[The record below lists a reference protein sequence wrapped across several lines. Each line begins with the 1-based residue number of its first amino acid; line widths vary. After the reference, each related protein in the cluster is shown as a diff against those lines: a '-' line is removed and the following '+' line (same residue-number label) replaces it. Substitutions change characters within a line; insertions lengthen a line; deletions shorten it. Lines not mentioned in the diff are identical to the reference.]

1 MSDKD
6 IAGDMGG
13 TGDISGTGGM
23 GGAGEMGGATESEG
37 AAGPV
42 LPGSTIGILGSGQL
56 GRMIA
61 IAARRMGYRV
71 HTLSPETDS
80 PTGHVADREIVAAYD
95 DVEAVKRFAADVDV
109 ITLEFENISAACVD
123 AASPI
128 APVRPK
134 GSVLHTTQNR
144 LREKTF
150 LADHG
155 FPVAPFRHVKARDEL
170 AAAVEEIGTP
180 AVLKTAGFG
189 YDGKGQ
195 VRIASVDDVADAWT
209 SMAGQEAVLEA
220 FIDFDLE
227 LSVVAAR
234 GLTGDFAH
242 YGAVEN
248 KHSNHILDITT
259 APADVPGAV
268 NVTAVNLTRKV
279 FEALDVVGVACVEY
293 FLDRGKNLIINEIAP
308 RVHNSGHFTFDACV
322 TSQFEQQVRA
332 VCGLPL
338 GSTDQP
344 RPAAMANLLGDLW
357 ENGEPDWAAALAIPE
372 VKLHLYGKQEARPGR
387 KMGHLT
393 AMADT
398 REQAVE
404 RVVEGRRGLGRL

>member
-1 MSDKD
+1 M
-6 IAGDMGG
+6 
-13 TGDISGTGGM
+13 
-23 GGAGEMGGATESEG
+23 EMRSMND
-37 AAGPV
+37 PV

-61 IAARRMGYRV
+61 IAARRMSYRV
-71 HTLSPETDS
+71 HTLSPESDS
-80 PTGHVADREIVAAYD
+80 PTGHVADREVVAAYD
-95 DVEAVKRFAADVDV
+95 DVEAVKRFAVDVDV

-144 LREKTF
+144 LREKNF
-150 LADHG
+150 LAENG
-155 FPVAPFRHVKARDEL
+155 FPVAPFRHVNSSREL
-170 AAAVEEIGTP
+170 AAAVEELGTP

-195 VRIASVDDVADAWT
+195 VKIESADGVDHAWE
-209 SMAGQEAVLEA
+209 SLEGQDAVLEA
-220 FIDFDLE
+220 YIDFEIE

-234 GLTGDFAH
+234 GLTGEFAH
-242 YGAVEN
+242 FGAVEN
-248 KHSNHILDITT
+248 KHSNHILDVTT
-259 APADVPGAV
+259 APADVSGAV
-268 NVTAVNLTRKV
+268 NLTAVNLTRRV

-293 FLDRGKNLIINEIAP
+293 FLDRNENLIINEIAP

-322 TSQFEQQVRA
+322 TSQFEQHVRA

-338 GSTDQP
+338 GSTAQP
-344 RPAAMANLLGDLW
+344 RPAAMANLLGDVW
-357 ENGEPDWAAALAIPE
+357 ENGEPNWAAALGIPE

-398 REQAVE
+398 RDQAVE
-404 RVVEGRRGLGRL
+404 RVEEARGRLEP

>member
-1 MSDKD
+1 MTS
-6 IAGDMGG
+6 
-13 TGDISGTGGM
+13 
-23 GGAGEMGGATESEG
+23 
-37 AAGPV
+37 PV
-42 LPGSTIGILGSGQL
+42 LPGATIGILGSGQL

-71 HTLSPETDS
+71 HTLSPESDS
-80 PTGHVADREIVAAYD
+80 PTGHVADREVVAAYD

-109 ITLEFENISAACVD
+109 ITLEFENISAVCVD
-123 AASPI
+123 AAWPI

-150 LADHG
+150 LAEHG
-155 FPVAPFRHVKARDEL
+155 FPVAPFRHVKSREEL
-170 AAAVEEIGTP
+170 AAAVAEIGTP

-195 VRIASVDDVADAWT
+195 VRIDSADDVDRAWT

-220 FIDFDLE
+220 FIDFDRE

-248 KHSNHILDITT
+248 KHSRHILDLTT
-259 APADVPGAV
+259 APADVTGAV
-268 NVTAVNLTRKV
+268 NITAVNLTRKV

-293 FLDRGKNLIINEIAP
+293 FLDRGENLIINEIAP

-338 GSTDQP
+338 GSTEQP
-344 RPAAMANLLGDLW
+344 HPAAMANLLGDLW
-357 ENGEPDWAAALAIPE
+357 ENSEPDWAAALAIPE

-404 RVVEGRRGLGRL
+404 RVVEARRVLVHKTS

>member
-1 MSDKD
+1 MTDVND
-6 IAGDMGG
+6 AIDM
-13 TGDISGTGGM
+13 IGM
-23 GGAGEMGGATESEG
+23 ND
-37 AAGPV
+37 PV
-42 LPGSTIGILGSGQL
+42 LPGSTLGILGSGQL

-71 HTLSPETDS
+71 HTLSPESDS
-80 PTGHVADREIVAAYD
+80 PTGHVADREVVAAYD
-95 DVEAVKRFAADVDV
+95 DVEAVKRFAEDVDV

-150 LADHG
+150 LAENG
-155 FPVAPFRHVKARDEL
+155 FPVAPFRHVKSREEL

-195 VRIASVDDVADAWT
+195 VRINSADEVIVAWS
-209 SMAGQEAVLEA
+209 SMQGQEAVLEA

-227 LSVVAAR
+227 PSVVGAR
-234 GLTGDFAH
+234 GLNGEFAH

-248 KHSNHILDITT
+248 KHSNHILDVTT
-259 APADVPGAV
+259 APADVSGAV

-279 FEALDVVGVACVEY
+279 FETLDVVGVACVEY
-293 FLDRGKNLIINEIAP
+293 FLDRDKNLIINEIAP

-338 GSTDQP
+338 GSTAQP

-357 ENGEPDWAAALAIPE
+357 ENGEPNWAVALAIPE
-372 VKLHLYGKQEARPGR
+372 VKLHLYGKQEPRPGR

-404 RVVEGRRGLGRL
+404 RVVEARRGLGVGG

>member
-1 MSDKD
+1 MSG
-6 IAGDMGG
+6 IGDP
-13 TGDISGTGGM
+13 I
-23 GGAGEMGGATESEG
+23 
-37 AAGPV
+37 

-71 HTLSPETDS
+71 HTLSPESDS
-80 PTGHVADREIVAAYD
+80 PTGQVADLEIVAGYD
-95 DVEAVKRFAADVDV
+95 DVEAVKRFAGDVDV
-109 ITLEFENISAACVD
+109 ITLEFENISAACVE

-128 APVRPK
+128 APVRPI

-150 LADHG
+150 LDDHG
-155 FPVAPFRHVKARDEL
+155 FPVAPFRHIKSRDEL
-170 AAAVEEIGTP
+170 ARAVEELGTP

-195 VRIASVDDVADAWT
+195 VKIESADDVDSAWT

-227 LSVVAAR
+227 MSVVAAR
-234 GLTGDFAH
+234 GLNGDFAH
-242 YGAVEN
+242 YGTVEN
-248 KHSNHILDITT
+248 KHTHHILDVTT
-259 APADVPGAV
+259 APADVSGAV
-268 NVTAVNLTRKV
+268 SLTAVNLTRKV
-279 FEALDVVGVACVEY
+279 FEALDIVGVACVEY
-293 FLDRGKNLIINEIAP
+293 FLDRDENLIINEIAP

-338 GSTDQP
+338 GSTEQP

-357 ENGEPDWAAALAIPE
+357 EHGEPDWSAALAIPE
-372 VKLHLYGKQEARPGR
+372 IKLHLYGKQEARPGR
-387 KMGHLT
+387 KLGHLT

-404 RVVEGRRGLGRL
+404 RVVEARGSLAD

>member
-1 MSDKD
+1 MSGANDTSSVNYTT
-6 IAGDMGG
+6 DM
-13 TGDISGTGGM
+13 TI
-23 GGAGEMGGATESEG
+23 
-37 AAGPV
+37 PV

-61 IAARRMGYRV
+61 LAARRMGYRV
-71 HTLSPETDS
+71 HTLSPESDS
-80 PTGHVADREIVAAYD
+80 PTGQVADREIVAAYD
-95 DVEAVKRFAADVDV
+95 DVEAVKRFAGDVDV

-150 LADHG
+150 LDDHG
-155 FPVAPFRHVKARDEL
+155 FPVAPFRHIKSRIEL
-170 AAAVEEIGTP
+170 ARAVEEIGTP

-195 VRIASVDDVADAWT
+195 VKIESADAVDSAWT

-227 LSVVAAR
+227 MSVVAAR
-234 GLTGDFAH
+234 GLNGDFAH
-242 YGAVEN
+242 YVAVEN
-248 KHSNHILDITT
+248 KHTNHILDVTT
-259 APADVPGAV
+259 APADVSGAV
-268 NVTAVNLTRKV
+268 NLTAVNLTKRV

-293 FLDRGKNLIINEIAP
+293 FIDRDENLIINEIAP

-338 GSTDQP
+338 GSTEQP

-357 ENGEPDWAAALAIPE
+357 ENGEPDWSAALAIPE

-398 REQAVE
+398 RDQAVE
-404 RVVEGRRGLGRL
+404 RVVEARGRLAD

>member
-1 MSDKD
+1 MTDVND
-6 IAGDMGG
+6 AIDM
-13 TGDISGTGGM
+13 IGM
-23 GGAGEMGGATESEG
+23 NE
-37 AAGPV
+37 PV
-42 LPGSTIGILGSGQL
+42 LPGSTLGILGSGQL

-71 HTLSPETDS
+71 HTLSPESDS
-80 PTGHVADREIVAAYD
+80 PTGQVADREVVAAYD
-95 DVEAVKRFAADVDV
+95 DVEAVKRFAEDVDV

-144 LREKTF
+144 LREKNF
-150 LADHG
+150 LAENG
-155 FPVAPFRHVKARDEL
+155 FPVAPFRHVRSSDEL
-170 AAAVEEIGTP
+170 TAAVEELGTP

-195 VRIASVDDVADAWT
+195 VRINSADEVIVAWS
-209 SMAGQEAVLEA
+209 SMQGQEAVLEA

-234 GLTGDFAH
+234 GMKGEFAH

-248 KHSNHILDITT
+248 KHSNHILDVTT
-259 APADVPGAV
+259 APADVSGAV

-279 FEALDVVGVACVEY
+279 FETLDVVGVACVEY
-293 FLDRGKNLIINEIAP
+293 FLDRDENLIINEIAP

-338 GSTDQP
+338 GSTAQP

-357 ENGEPDWAAALAIPE
+357 EHGEPDWAAVLGIPE

-398 REQAVE
+398 RDQAVE
-404 RVVEGRRGLGRL
+404 RVEEARGRLVP

>member
-1 MSDKD
+1 M
-6 IAGDMGG
+6 
-13 TGDISGTGGM
+13 SGTKDLTGTR
-23 GGAGEMGGATESEG
+23 A
-37 AAGPV
+37 PV

-61 IAARRMGYRV
+61 IAARRMGYRI
-71 HTLSPETDS
+71 HTLSPESDS
-80 PTGHVADREIVAAYD
+80 PTGHVADREVVAAYD

-109 ITLEFENISAACVD
+109 ITLEFENISADCVD

-128 APVRPK
+128 APIRPK

-150 LADHG
+150 LAKHG
-155 FPVAPFRHVKARDEL
+155 FPVAPFRHVKSREEL

-195 VRIASVDDVADAWT
+195 VKIESADDADGAWT

-220 FIDFDLE
+220 FIDFELE

-234 GLTGDFAH
+234 GLEGDFAH

-248 KHSNHILDITT
+248 KHSHHILDVTT
-259 APADVPGAV
+259 APADVSGAV
-268 NVTAVNLTRKV
+268 NVTAVNLTRQV
-279 FEALDVVGVACVEY
+279 FEALDIIGVACVEY
-293 FLDRGKNLIINEIAP
+293 FLDRDGNLIIINEIAP

-357 ENGEPDWAAALAIPE
+357 ANGEPDWAAALAIPE

-404 RVVEGRRGLGRL
+404 RVEEARKCLTPFSVEQRNESQ

>member
-1 MSDKD
+1 MTDP
-6 IAGDMGG
+6 I
-13 TGDISGTGGM
+13 
-23 GGAGEMGGATESEG
+23 
-37 AAGPV
+37 

-71 HTLSPETDS
+71 HTLSPESDS

-95 DVEAVKRFAADVDV
+95 DEEAVKRFAADVDV
-109 ITLEFENISAACVD
+109 ITLEFENISAACVA

-150 LADHG
+150 LAEHG
-155 FPVAPFRHVKARDEL
+155 FPVAPFRHVKSREEL
-170 AAAVEEIGTP
+170 AEAAEEIGTP

-195 VRIASVDDVADAWT
+195 VRISSPDEVDRAWA
-209 SMAGQEAVLEA
+209 SMAGQEAVLET
-220 FIDFDLE
+220 FIDFELE

-248 KHSNHILDITT
+248 KHSRHILDVTT
-259 APADVPGAV
+259 APADVSGAV

-279 FEALDVVGVACVEY
+279 FEALDVVGAACVEY
-293 FLDRGKNLIINEIAP
+293 FLDRDENLIINEIAP

-338 GSTDQP
+338 GSIEQP
-344 RPAAMANLLGDLW
+344 RSAAMANLLGDLW
-357 ENGEPDWAAALAIPE
+357 ANGEPDWAAALAVPE

-398 REQAVE
+398 REQAAE
-404 RVVEGRRGLGRL
+404 RVVEARRGLES

>member
-1 MSDKD
+1 MSNTSDTNEHSD
-6 IAGDMGG
+6 VLDMSSM
-13 TGDISGTGGM
+13 T
-23 GGAGEMGGATESEG
+23 
-37 AAGPV
+37 GPV

-71 HTLSPETDS
+71 HTLSPEVDS
-80 PTGHVADREIVAAYD
+80 PTGQISDREVVAAYD
-95 DVEAVKRFAADVDV
+95 DVEAVKRFAEDVDV

-128 APVRPK
+128 VPVRPK

-150 LADHG
+150 LAEKG
-155 FPVAPFRHVKARDEL
+155 FPVAPFRHVKSREEL

-189 YDGKGQ
+189 YDGQGQ
-195 VRIASVDDVADAWT
+195 VRIDEKEEVDRAWT
-209 SMAGQEAVLEA
+209 SLAGQEAVLEA
-220 FIDFDLE
+220 FIDFQFE

-234 GLTGDFAH
+234 GSTGEFAH
-242 YGAVEN
+242 YRTVEN

-259 APADVPGAV
+259 APADVSGAV
-268 NVTAVNLTRKV
+268 NVTAVNLTRRI
-279 FEALDVVGVACVEY
+279 FEALELVGVACVEY
-293 FLDRGKNLIINEIAP
+293 FLDRDGNLIINEIAP

-322 TSQFEQQVRA
+322 TSQFEQHVRA

-338 GSTDQP
+338 GSTGQL

-357 ENGEPDWAAALAIPE
+357 ETGEPNWAAALSIPE
-372 VKLHLYGKQEARPGR
+372 VMLHLYGKQEPRSGR

-404 RVVEGRRGLGRL
+404 RVVEARRGLGG

>member
-1 MSDKD
+1 MTS
-6 IAGDMGG
+6 
-13 TGDISGTGGM
+13 
-23 GGAGEMGGATESEG
+23 
-37 AAGPV
+37 PV

-61 IAARRMGYRV
+61 IAARRMGYRI
-71 HTLSPETDS
+71 HTLSPESDS
-80 PTGHVADREIVAAYD
+80 PTGHVADREVVAAYD
-95 DVEAVKRFAADVDV
+95 DVEAVKRFAEDVDI
-109 ITLEFENISAACVD
+109 ITLEFENISADCVD
-123 AASPI
+123 AASLI

-150 LADHG
+150 LAEHG
-155 FPVAPFRHVKARDEL
+155 FPVAPFRHVKSSEEL
-170 AAAVEEIGTP
+170 AAAVEEISTP

-195 VRIASVDDVADAWT
+195 VKIETADDVADAWA

-220 FIDFDLE
+220 FIDFELE

-234 GLTGDFAH
+234 GLDGDFVH
-242 YGAVEN
+242 YGTVEN
-248 KHSNHILDITT
+248 QHSRHILDITT
-259 APADVPGAV
+259 APADVSGAV

-293 FLDRGKNLIINEIAP
+293 FLDREENLILNEIAP

-357 ENGEPDWAAALAIPE
+357 ENGEPDWATALAIPE

-404 RVVEGRRGLGRL
+404 RVVEARRGLGSTL

>member
-1 MSDKD
+1 MTD
-6 IAGDMGG
+6 
-13 TGDISGTGGM
+13 
-23 GGAGEMGGATESEG
+23 
-37 AAGPV
+37 PV

-71 HTLSPETDS
+71 HTLSPEADS
-80 PTGHVADREIVAAYD
+80 PTGHVADHEVVAAYD

-109 ITLEFENISAACVD
+109 ITLEFENISATCVD

-150 LADHG
+150 LAENG
-155 FPVAPFRHVKARDEL
+155 FPVAPFHHVKSGEEL
-170 AAAVEEIGTP
+170 SDAVKKLGTP

-195 VRIASVDDVADAWT
+195 VKIESADGVDHAWE
-209 SMAGQEAVLEA
+209 SLAGQDAVLEA
-220 FIDFDLE
+220 YIDFEIE

-248 KHSNHILDITT
+248 KHSNHILDITI
-259 APADVPGAV
+259 APTDVSGAV

-293 FLDRGKNLIINEIAP
+293 FLDRDENLIINEIAP

-338 GSTDQP
+338 GSTSQP

-357 ENGEPDWAAALAIPE
+357 ENGEPNWAAALSNQD
-372 VKLHLYGKQEARPGR
+372 VKLHLYGKQEPRHGR

-404 RVVEGRRGLGRL
+404 RVVEARLGLGG

>member
-1 MSDKD
+1 M
-6 IAGDMGG
+6 
-13 TGDISGTGGM
+13 SGTTD
-23 GGAGEMGGATESEG
+23 A
-37 AAGPV
+37 V

-71 HTLSPETDS
+71 HTLSPEADS
-80 PTGHVADREIVAAYD
+80 PTGHVSDREVVAAYD
-95 DVEAVKRFAADVDV
+95 DVEAVKRFAEEVDV
-109 ITLEFENISAACVD
+109 ITLEFENISADCVD
-123 AASPI
+123 AASSI
-128 APVRPK
+128 VPVRPK

-150 LADHG
+150 LADND
-155 FPVAPFRHVKARDEL
+155 FPVAPFRHVRSSREL

-195 VRIASVDDVADAWT
+195 LKIESADDVNPAWA
-209 SMAGQEAVLEA
+209 SLAGQDAVLEA

-234 GLTGDFAH
+234 GLNCEFAH

-248 KHSNHILDITT
+248 KHTNHILDITT
-259 APADVPGAV
+259 APADVSGAV

-293 FLDRGKNLIINEIAP
+293 FLDRDENIIINEIAP
-308 RVHNSGHFTFDACV
+308 RVHNSGHFTFDSCV

-338 GSTDQP
+338 GSTEQP

-357 ENGEPDWAAALAIPE
+357 EHGEPNWATALSDPDI
-372 VKLHLYGKQEARPGR
+372 KLHLYGKQEARPGR

-404 RVVEGRRGLGRL
+404 RVVGARENT

>member
-1 MSDKD
+1 MSNTSDTNEHSD
-6 IAGDMGG
+6 VLDMSSM
-13 TGDISGTGGM
+13 T
-23 GGAGEMGGATESEG
+23 
-37 AAGPV
+37 GPV

-56 GRMIA
+56 GRMIG

-71 HTLSPETDS
+71 HTLSPEVDS
-80 PTGHVADREIVAAYD
+80 PTGQISDREVVAAYD
-95 DVEAVKRFAADVDV
+95 DVEAVKRFAEDVDV

-128 APVRPK
+128 VPVRPK

-150 LADHG
+150 LAEKG
-155 FPVAPFRHVKARDEL
+155 FPVAPFRHVKSREEL

-189 YDGKGQ
+189 YDGQGQ
-195 VRIASVDDVADAWT
+195 VRIDEKEEVDRAWT
-209 SMAGQEAVLEA
+209 SLAGQEAVLEA
-220 FIDFDLE
+220 FIDFQFE

-234 GLTGDFAH
+234 GSTGEFAH
-242 YGAVEN
+242 YRTVEN

-259 APADVPGAV
+259 APADVSGAV
-268 NVTAVNLTRKV
+268 NVTAVNLTRRI
-279 FEALDVVGVACVEY
+279 FEALELVGVACVEY
-293 FLDRGKNLIINEIAP
+293 FLDRDGNLIINEIAP

-322 TSQFEQQVRA
+322 TSQFEQHVRA

-338 GSTDQP
+338 GSTGQL

-357 ENGEPDWAAALAIPE
+357 ETGEPNWAAALSIPE
-372 VKLHLYGKQEARPGR
+372 VMLHLYGKQEPRSGR

-404 RVVEGRRGLGRL
+404 RVVEARRGLGG

>member
-1 MSDKD
+1 MSDMT
-6 IAGDMGG
+6 DM
-13 TGDISGTGGM
+13 TD
-23 GGAGEMGGATESEG
+23 
-37 AAGPV
+37 PV

-71 HTLSPETDS
+71 HTLSPEANS
-80 PTGHVADREIVAAYD
+80 PTGQVADREVVAAYD
-95 DVEAVKRFAADVDV
+95 DVEAVKRFAEDVDV
-109 ITLEFENISAACVD
+109 ITLEFENIAAACVD

-128 APVRPK
+128 VPVHPK

-144 LREKTF
+144 LREKNF
-150 LADHG
+150 LAENG
-155 FPVAPFRHVKARDEL
+155 FPVAPFRHVKSREEL
-170 AAAVEEIGTP
+170 AAAVEELGSP

-195 VRIASVDDVADAWT
+195 IRINEKEEVDRAWASL
-209 SMAGQEAVLEA
+209 AGQEAVLEV
-220 FIDFDLE
+220 FIDFQFE

-234 GLTGDFAH
+234 VSTGEFTH
-242 YGAVEN
+242 YGTVEN
-248 KHSNHILDITT
+248 KHSNNILDVTT
-259 APADVPGAV
+259 APADVSGAV
-268 NVTAVNLTRKV
+268 NLTAVNLTRRV

-293 FLDRGKNLIINEIAP
+293 FLDRNENLIINEIAP

-322 TSQFEQQVRA
+322 TSQFEQHVRA

-338 GSTDQP
+338 GSTAQP
-344 RPAAMANLLGDLW
+344 RPAAMANLLGDIW
-357 ENGEPDWAAALAIPE
+357 KNGEPNWSAALAIPE
-372 VKLHLYGKQEARPGR
+372 VKLHLYGKQDSRPGR

-404 RVVEGRRGLGRL
+404 RVVEARRGLGI

>member
-1 MSDKD
+1 MSDAND
-6 IAGDMGG
+6 TSSVNETADV
-13 TGDISGTGGM
+13 TN
-23 GGAGEMGGATESEG
+23 
-37 AAGPV
+37 PV

-71 HTLSPETDS
+71 HTLSPESDS

-95 DVEAVKRFAADVDV
+95 DVDAVKRFAADVDV

-123 AASPI
+123 AASSI
-128 APVRPK
+128 VPVRPK

-155 FPVAPFRHVKARDEL
+155 FPIAPFRHVKSKEEL
-170 AAAVEEIGTP
+170 ARAVEEIGTP

-195 VRIASVDDVADAWT
+195 VRIGSEDDVGRAWT

-220 FIDFDLE
+220 FIDFDME

-248 KHSNHILDITT
+248 KHSHHILDITT
-259 APADVPGAV
+259 APADVSGAV

-279 FEALDVVGVACVEY
+279 FEALGVVGVACVEY
-293 FLDRGKNLIINEIAP
+293 FLDRDENLIINEIAP
-308 RVHNSGHFTFDACV
+308 RVHNSGHFTGDACV

-338 GSTDQP
+338 GSTEQP

-357 ENGEPDWAAALAIPE
+357 GHGEPDWAAALSDPD
-372 VKLHLYGKQEARPGR
+372 VKLHLYGKQEDRPGR
-387 KMGHLT
+387 KMGHMT

-398 REQAVE
+398 REQAAE
-404 RVVEGRRGLGRL
+404 RVVEARGRLGH

>member
-1 MSDKD
+1 M
-6 IAGDMGG
+6 
-13 TGDISGTGGM
+13 
-23 GGAGEMGGATESEG
+23 
-37 AAGPV
+37 
-42 LPGSTIGILGSGQL
+42 LPGSTLGILGSGQL

-71 HTLSPETDS
+71 HTLSPESDS
-80 PTGHVADREIVAAYD
+80 PTGHVADREVVAAYD
-95 DVEAVKRFAADVDV
+95 DVEAVKRFAGGVDV

-128 APVRPK
+128 VPVRPK

-150 LADHG
+150 LAENG
-155 FPVAPFRHVKARDEL
+155 FPVAPFRHVKSREEL

-195 VRIASVDDVADAWT
+195 VRINSADEVIVAWS
-209 SMAGQEAVLEA
+209 SMQGQEAVLEA

-227 LSVVAAR
+227 LSVVGAR
-234 GLTGDFAH
+234 GLNGEFAH

-248 KHSNHILDITT
+248 KHSNHILDVTT
-259 APADVPGAV
+259 APADVSGAV

-279 FEALDVVGVACVEY
+279 FETLDVVGVACVEY
-293 FLDRGKNLIINEIAP
+293 FLDRDKNLIINEIAP

-338 GSTDQP
+338 GSTAQP

-357 ENGEPDWAAALAIPE
+357 ENGEPNWAVALAIPE
-372 VKLHLYGKQEARPGR
+372 VKLHLYGKQEPRPGR

-404 RVVEGRRGLGRL
+404 RVVEARRGLGVGGLRA

>member
-1 MSDKD
+1 MSDRD
-6 IAGDMGG
+6 NAGG
-13 TGDISGTGGM
+13 TGDLSD
-23 GGAGEMGGATESEG
+23 ARDLGGATKTAG

-61 IAARRMGYRV
+61 IAARRMGYRI
-71 HTLSPETDS
+71 HTLSPESDS
-80 PTGHVADREIVAAYD
+80 PTGHVADREVVAAYD
-95 DVEAVKRFAADVDV
+95 DIEAVKRFAEDVDI
-109 ITLEFENISAACVD
+109 ITLEFENISADCVD
-123 AASPI
+123 AASLI

-150 LADHG
+150 LAEHG
-155 FPVAPFRHVKARDEL
+155 FPVAPFRHVKSSAEL
-170 AAAVEEIGTP
+170 AAAVEEISTP

-195 VRIASVDDVADAWT
+195 VKIETADDVADAWA

-220 FIDFDLE
+220 FIDFELE

-234 GLTGDFAH
+234 GLDGDFVH
-242 YGAVEN
+242 YGTVEN
-248 KHSNHILDITT
+248 QHSRHILDITT
-259 APADVPGAV
+259 APADVSGAV

-293 FLDRGKNLIINEIAP
+293 FLDREENLIINEIAP

-322 TSQFEQQVRA
+322 ASQFEQQVRA

-338 GSTDQP
+338 GSTEQP

-357 ENGEPDWAAALAIPE
+357 ENGEPDWATALAIPE

-404 RVVEGRRGLGRL
+404 RVVEARRGLESTL

>member
-1 MSDKD
+1 M
-6 IAGDMGG
+6 
-13 TGDISGTGGM
+13 SGTNDL
-23 GGAGEMGGATESEG
+23 AGTRA
-37 AAGPV
+37 PV

-71 HTLSPETDS
+71 HTLSPESDS
-80 PTGHVADREIVAAYD
+80 PTGQVADREVVAAYD
-95 DVEAVKRFAADVDV
+95 DVEAVKRFAEDVDV
-109 ITLEFENISAACVD
+109 ITLEFENISADCVD

-150 LADHG
+150 LAEHG
-155 FPVAPFRHVKARDEL
+155 FPVAPFRHVKSREEL
-170 AAAVEEIGTP
+170 ATAVEEIGTP

-195 VRIASVDDVADAWT
+195 VKIDSADDVGGAWT
-209 SMAGQEAVLEA
+209 SMVGQEAVLEA
-220 FIDFDLE
+220 FIDFELE

-234 GLTGDFAH
+234 GFTGDFAH

-248 KHSNHILDITT
+248 KHSHHILDVTT
-259 APADVPGAV
+259 APADVTGAV

-279 FEALDVVGVACVEY
+279 FEVLDIVGVACVEY
-293 FLDRGKNLIINEIAP
+293 FLDHDENLIINEIAP
-308 RVHNSGHFTFDACV
+308 RVHNSVHFTFDACD

-338 GSTDQP
+338 GSTEQP

-357 ENGEPDWAAALAIPE
+357 ANGEPDWVTALSIPE

-398 REQAVE
+398 REQSVE
-404 RVVEGRRGLGRL
+404 RVVEARKSLDSTL

>member
-1 MSDKD
+1 MTDVND
-6 IAGDMGG
+6 PIDM
-13 TGDISGTGGM
+13 SGTND
-23 GGAGEMGGATESEG
+23 
-37 AAGPV
+37 PV

-56 GRMIA
+56 GRMIT

-71 HTLSPETDS
+71 HTLSPEVDS
-80 PTGHVADREIVAAYD
+80 PTGHVADREVVAAYD

-144 LREKTF
+144 LREKNF
-150 LADHG
+150 LAENG
-155 FPVAPFRHVKARDEL
+155 FPVAPFRHVRSSGEL
-170 AAAVEEIGTP
+170 AAAVEELGTP

-195 VRIASVDDVADAWT
+195 VRINSAEEVVDACS
-209 SMAGQEAVLEA
+209 SMQGKESVLEA
-220 FIDFDLE
+220 YIDFDLE

-234 GLTGDFAH
+234 GMKGEFAH

-248 KHSNHILDITT
+248 KHSNHILDVTT
-259 APADVPGAV
+259 APADVSGAV

-279 FEALDVVGVACVEY
+279 FETLDVVGVACVEY
-293 FLDRGKNLIINEIAP
+293 FLDRDENLIINEIAP

-338 GSTDQP
+338 GSTAQP

-357 ENGEPDWAAALAIPE
+357 EHGEPNWAVALSDPN

-404 RVVEGRRGLGRL
+404 RVVEARRGMGS

>member
-1 MSDKD
+1 MTD
-6 IAGDMGG
+6 
-13 TGDISGTGGM
+13 
-23 GGAGEMGGATESEG
+23 
-37 AAGPV
+37 PV

-71 HTLSPETDS
+71 HTLSPEADS
-80 PTGHVADREIVAAYD
+80 PTGHVADREVVAAYD

-109 ITLEFENISAACVD
+109 ITLEFENISATCVD

-150 LADHG
+150 LAENG
-155 FPVAPFRHVKARDEL
+155 FPVAPFHHVKSGEEL
-170 AAAVEEIGTP
+170 SDAVKKLGTP

-195 VRIASVDDVADAWT
+195 VKIESADGVDHAWE
-209 SMAGQEAVLEA
+209 SLAGQDAVLEA
-220 FIDFDLE
+220 YIDFEIE

-259 APADVPGAV
+259 APADVSGAV

-293 FLDRGKNLIINEIAP
+293 FLDRDENLIINEIAP

-338 GSTDQP
+338 GSTSQP

-357 ENGEPDWAAALAIPE
+357 ENGEPNWAAALSNQD
-372 VKLHLYGKQEARPGR
+372 VKLHLYGKQEPRHGR

-404 RVVEGRRGLGRL
+404 RVVEARLGLGG

>member
-1 MSDKD
+1 MTDVNNAIEMSSP
-6 IAGDMGG
+6 
-13 TGDISGTGGM
+13 TN
-23 GGAGEMGGATESEG
+23 
-37 AAGPV
+37 PV

-80 PTGHVADREIVAAYD
+80 PTGHVADREVVAAYD
-95 DVEAVKRFAADVDV
+95 DLEAVKRFAGGVDV

-128 APVRPK
+128 VPVRPK

-150 LADHG
+150 LAENG
-155 FPVAPFRHVKARDEL
+155 FPVAPFRHVKSREEL

-195 VRIASVDDVADAWT
+195 VRINSADEVIVAWS
-209 SMAGQEAVLEA
+209 SMQGQEAVLEA

-227 LSVVAAR
+227 PSVVGAR
-234 GLTGDFAH
+234 GLNGEFAH

-248 KHSNHILDITT
+248 KHSNHILDVTT
-259 APADVPGAV
+259 APADVSGAV

-279 FEALDVVGVACVEY
+279 FETLDVVGVACVEY
-293 FLDRGKNLIINEIAP
+293 FLDRDKNLIINEIAP

-338 GSTDQP
+338 GSTAQP

-357 ENGEPDWAAALAIPE
+357 ENGEPNWAVALAIPE
-372 VKLHLYGKQEARPGR
+372 VKLHLYGKQEPRPGR

-404 RVVEGRRGLGRL
+404 RVVEARRGLGVGG

>member
-1 MSDKD
+1 M
-6 IAGDMGG
+6 
-13 TGDISGTGGM
+13 SGT
-23 GGAGEMGGATESEG
+23 TD
-37 AAGPV
+37 PV

-71 HTLSPETDS
+71 HTLSPEIDS
-80 PTGHVADREIVAAYD
+80 PTGQVADREVVAAYD
-95 DVEAVKRFAADVDV
+95 DVEAVKRFASDVDV
-109 ITLEFENISAACVD
+109 ITLEFENISATCVD

-134 GSVLHTTQNR
+134 GSLLHSTQNR

-155 FPVAPFRHVKARDEL
+155 FPVAPFRHVRYRGEL

-195 VRIASVDDVADAWT
+195 VRIASADDVDSAWT
-209 SMAGQEAVLEA
+209 SMVGQEAVLEA

-227 LSVVAAR
+227 MSVVAAR

-242 YGAVEN
+242 YGTVEN
-248 KHSNHILDITT
+248 KHTNHILDVTT
-259 APADVPGAV
+259 APADVSGAV
-268 NVTAVNLTRKV
+268 NVTAINLTRKV
-279 FEALDVVGVACVEY
+279 FKALDVVGVACVEY
-293 FLDRGKNLIINEIAP
+293 FLDRDENLIINEIAP

-338 GSTDQP
+338 GSTEQP
-344 RPAAMANLLGDLW
+344 RPAAMTNLLGDLW
-357 ENGEPDWAAALAIPE
+357 ENGEPDWSAALAIPE
-372 VKLHLYGKQEARPGR
+372 VKLHLYGKQKARPGR

-393 AMADT
+393 AMANT

-404 RVVEGRRGLGRL
+404 RVVEGRGRLGQ

>member
-1 MSDKD
+1 MSGANDTSSVNETS
-6 IAGDMGG
+6 DM
-13 TGDISGTGGM
+13 TN
-23 GGAGEMGGATESEG
+23 
-37 AAGPV
+37 PV

-71 HTLSPETDS
+71 HTLSPESDS
-80 PTGHVADREIVAAYD
+80 PTGQVADREIVAAYD
-95 DVEAVKRFAADVDV
+95 DVEAVKRFAGDVDV

-150 LADHG
+150 LDDHG
-155 FPVAPFRHVKARDEL
+155 FPVAPFRHIKSRDEL
-170 AAAVEEIGTP
+170 ARAVEEIGTP

-195 VRIASVDDVADAWT
+195 VKIESADDVDSAWT

-234 GLTGDFAH
+234 GLNGDFAH
-242 YGAVEN
+242 YGTVKN
-248 KHSNHILDITT
+248 KHTNHILDITT
-259 APADVPGAV
+259 APADVSGAV
-268 NVTAVNLTRKV
+268 NLTAVNLTRKV

-293 FLDRGKNLIINEIAP
+293 FLDRDENLIINEIAP

-332 VCGLPL
+332 VCGLPM
-338 GSTDQP
+338 GSTEQP

-357 ENGEPDWAAALAIPE
+357 EHGEPDWAVALAIPE

-404 RVVEGRRGLGRL
+404 RVVEGRGRVAD

>member
-1 MSDKD
+1 M
-6 IAGDMGG
+6 
-13 TGDISGTGGM
+13 SGTNDLTGTS
-23 GGAGEMGGATESEG
+23 A
-37 AAGPV
+37 PV

-61 IAARRMGYRV
+61 IAARRMGYRI
-71 HTLSPETDS
+71 HTLSPESDS
-80 PTGHVADREIVAAYD
+80 PTGHVADHEVVAAYD
-95 DVEAVKRFAADVDV
+95 DVEAVKRFAEDVDV
-109 ITLEFENISAACVD
+109 ITLEFENISAECVD

-128 APVRPK
+128 APVRPR

-150 LADHG
+150 LAEHG
-155 FPVAPFRHVKARDEL
+155 FPVAPFRHVKSREEL
-170 AAAVEEIGTP
+170 AAAVEGIGTP

-195 VRIASVDDVADAWT
+195 VKIATAEDVGGAWT

-220 FIDFDLE
+220 FIDFKLE

-242 YGAVEN
+242 YGAVQN
-248 KHSNHILDITT
+248 KHSNHILDVTT
-259 APADVPGAV
+259 APADVSGAV

-279 FEALDVVGVACVEY
+279 FEALGVVGVACVEY
-293 FLDRGKNLIINEIAP
+293 FLDRDGNLIINEIAP

-338 GSTDQP
+338 GSTEQP

-357 ENGEPDWAAALAIPE
+357 ANGEPDWAVALAIPE

-404 RVVEGRRGLGRL
+404 KVVEAKTGLGENKPAFG

>member
-1 MSDKD
+1 MTS
-6 IAGDMGG
+6 
-13 TGDISGTGGM
+13 
-23 GGAGEMGGATESEG
+23 
-37 AAGPV
+37 PV

-61 IAARRMGYRV
+61 IAARRMGYRI
-71 HTLSPETDS
+71 HTLSPESDS
-80 PTGHVADREIVAAYD
+80 PTGHVADREVVAAYD
-95 DVEAVKRFAADVDV
+95 DVEAVKRFAEDVDI
-109 ITLEFENISAACVD
+109 ITLEFENISADCVD
-123 AASPI
+123 AASLI

-155 FPVAPFRHVKARDEL
+155 FPVAPFRHVKSREEF

-195 VRIASVDDVADAWT
+195 VKIETADDVADAWA

-220 FIDFDLE
+220 FIDFKSE

-234 GLTGDFAH
+234 GLNGGFAH

-248 KHSNHILDITT
+248 KHSRHILDITT
-259 APADVPGAV
+259 APADVSGAV

-293 FLDRGKNLIINEIAP
+293 FLDRKENLIINEIAP

-344 RPAAMANLLGDLW
+344 RPAAMANLLGDIW
-357 ENGEPDWAAALAIPE
+357 ENGEPNWTAALAIPE

-404 RVVEGRRGLGRL
+404 RVVEARRGL

>member
-1 MSDKD
+1 M
-6 IAGDMGG
+6 AG
-13 TGDISGTGGM
+13 TR
-23 GGAGEMGGATESEG
+23 A
-37 AAGPV
+37 PV

-71 HTLSPETDS
+71 HTLSPESDS
-80 PTGHVADREIVAAYD
+80 PTGQVADREVVAAYD
-95 DVEAVKRFAADVDV
+95 DVEAVKRFAEDVDV
-109 ITLEFENISAACVD
+109 ITLEFENISADCVD

-150 LADHG
+150 LAEHG
-155 FPVAPFRHVKARDEL
+155 FPVAPFRHVKSREEL
-170 AAAVEEIGTP
+170 ATAVEEIGTP

-195 VRIASVDDVADAWT
+195 VKIDSADDVGGAWT
-209 SMAGQEAVLEA
+209 SMVGQEAVLEA
-220 FIDFDLE
+220 FIDFELE

-234 GLTGDFAH
+234 GFTGDFAH

-248 KHSNHILDITT
+248 KHSHHILDVTT
-259 APADVPGAV
+259 APADVTGAV

-279 FEALDVVGVACVEY
+279 FEGLDIVGVACVEY
-293 FLDRGKNLIINEIAP
+293 FLDHDENLIINEIAP
-308 RVHNSGHFTFDACV
+308 RVHNSGHFTFDACD

-338 GSTDQP
+338 GSTEQP

-357 ENGEPDWAAALAIPE
+357 ANGEPDWVTALSIPE

-398 REQAVE
+398 REQSVE
-404 RVVEGRRGLGRL
+404 RVVEARKSLDSTL

>member
-1 MSDKD
+1 M
-6 IAGDMGG
+6 
-13 TGDISGTGGM
+13 SGTNDL
-23 GGAGEMGGATESEG
+23 AGTRA
-37 AAGPV
+37 PI

-71 HTLSPETDS
+71 HTLSPESDS
-80 PTGHVADREIVAAYD
+80 PTGHVADREIVAAYN
-95 DVEAVKRFAADVDV
+95 DVEAVKRFASEVDA

-123 AASPI
+123 AASTI

-150 LADHG
+150 LADNG
-155 FPVAPFRHVKARDEL
+155 FPVASFRHVKSREEL
-170 AAAVEEIGTP
+170 ADAVAEIGTP

-195 VRIASVDDVADAWT
+195 VKIASVDDVERSWT

-220 FIDFDLE
+220 FVDFNLE

-234 GLTGDFAH
+234 GLNGDFAH

-248 KHSNHILDITT
+248 KHSRHILDVTT
-259 APADVPGAV
+259 APADVSGAV
-268 NVTAVNLTRKV
+268 NLTAVNLTRKV
-279 FEALDVVGVACVEY
+279 FEALDVIGVACVEY
-293 FLDRGKNLIINEIAP
+293 FLARDGNIVINEIAP

-338 GSTDQP
+338 GSTEQP

-357 ENGEPDWAAALAIPE
+357 ANGEPDWAAAMAIPE

-398 REQAVE
+398 QEQAVE
-404 RVVEGRRGLGRL
+404 RVVEARRGLKH

>member
-1 MSDKD
+1 M
-6 IAGDMGG
+6 
-13 TGDISGTGGM
+13 SGTNDL
-23 GGAGEMGGATESEG
+23 ASTRA
-37 AAGPV
+37 PV

-71 HTLSPETDS
+71 HTLSPESDS
-80 PTGHVADREIVAAYD
+80 PTGHVADREVVAAYD
-95 DVEAVKRFAADVDV
+95 DVEAVKRFAGDVDV
-109 ITLEFENISAACVD
+109 ITLEFENISAECVD

-150 LADHG
+150 LASHG
-155 FPVAPFRHVKARDEL
+155 FPVAPFRHVKSGEEL
-170 AAAVEEIGTP
+170 ATAVAEIGTP

-195 VRIASVDDVADAWT
+195 VKIETADDVDRAWA

-220 FIDFDLE
+220 FIDFELE
-227 LSVVAAR
+227 ISVVASR
-234 GLTGDFAH
+234 GLTGDYAH

-248 KHSNHILDITT
+248 KHSRHILDVTT
-259 APADVPGAV
+259 APADVSGAV

-293 FLDRGKNLIINEIAP
+293 FLDHEENLIINEIAP

-338 GSTDQP
+338 GSTEQP

-357 ENGEPDWAAALAIPE
+357 SNGEPDWAAVLAIPE
-372 VKLHLYGKQEARPGR
+372 IKLHLYGKAGSPARQKDGTFDGDGRHAGTGGGAGGGSEAR
-387 KMGHLT
+387 
-393 AMADT
+393 
-398 REQAVE
+398 
-404 RVVEGRRGLGRL
+404 VEGILNQLLANKNQHRYRFLKILYKPLM

>member
-1 MSDKD
+1 MTS
-6 IAGDMGG
+6 
-13 TGDISGTGGM
+13 
-23 GGAGEMGGATESEG
+23 
-37 AAGPV
+37 PV
-42 LPGSTIGILGSGQL
+42 LPGSTIGLLGSGQL

-80 PTGHVADREIVAAYD
+80 PTGHVADREFVAAYD

-109 ITLEFENISAACVD
+109 ITLEFENISAESVD
-123 AASPI
+123 AASSI
-128 APVRPK
+128 TPVRPK

-150 LADHG
+150 LAEHG
-155 FPVAPFRHVKARDEL
+155 FPVAPFRHVRSREEL

-195 VRIASVDDVADAWT
+195 VKMEKTGDVGGDVGSDVGGDVGSEVDGDVAGAWA
-209 SMAGQEAVLEA
+209 SMGGQEAVFEA
-220 FIDFDLE
+220 FIDFKLE

-234 GLTGDFAH
+234 GLDGDFAH

-248 KHSNHILDITT
+248 KHSRHILDVTT

-268 NVTAVNLTRKV
+268 NASAVNLTRKV
-279 FEALDVVGVACVEY
+279 FEALDVVGIACVEY
-293 FLDRGKNLIINEIAP
+293 FLDRDENLIINEIAP

-338 GSTDQP
+338 GSTEQP

-357 ENGEPDWAAALAIPE
+357 ANGEPDWTAALAIPE

-404 RVVEGRRGLGRL
+404 RVVEARRGMGGLDDFDQI

>member
-1 MSDKD
+1 MSDRKH
-6 IAGDMGG
+6 
-13 TGDISGTGGM
+13 
-23 GGAGEMGGATESEG
+23 
-37 AAGPV
+37 PV

-71 HTLSPETDS
+71 HTLSPEADS
-80 PTGHVADREIVAAYD
+80 PTGQVADREVVASYD
-95 DVEAVKRFAADVDV
+95 DVEAVKRFAGDVDV
-109 ITLEFENISAACVD
+109 ITLEFENISAVCVD

-150 LADHG
+150 LAENG
-155 FPVAPFRHVKARDEL
+155 FPVAPFRHISTKEEL
-170 AAAVEEIGTP
+170 ANGVDEIGTP

-195 VRIASVDDVADAWT
+195 VRIETENDVEGAWSSLT
-209 SMAGQEAVLEA
+209 GQEAVLEA

-234 GLTGDFAH
+234 GLTGDFSH
-242 YGAVEN
+242 YGTVEN
-248 KHSNHILDITT
+248 KHSRHILDLTT
-259 APADVPGAV
+259 APADVSGAI
-268 NVTAVNLTRKV
+268 NVTAVNLTRRV
-279 FEALDVVGVACVEY
+279 FDALDVVGVACVEY
-293 FLDRGKNLIINEIAP
+293 FLDRDKNLIINEIAP

-338 GSTDQP
+338 GSTEQP

-357 ENGEPDWAAALAIPE
+357 KNGEPNWAAALAIPE
-372 VKLHLYGKQEARPGR
+372 VKLHLYGKQEPRPGR

-404 RVVEGRRGLGRL
+404 KVVGARRGLEMT

>member
-1 MSDKD
+1 M
-6 IAGDMGG
+6 
-13 TGDISGTGGM
+13 SGTSDL
-23 GGAGEMGGATESEG
+23 AGKSA
-37 AAGPV
+37 PV

-71 HTLSPETDS
+71 HTLSPESDS
-80 PTGHVADREIVAAYD
+80 PTGHVADREVVAAYD

-109 ITLEFENISAACVD
+109 ITLEFENISAECVD
-123 AASPI
+123 AASSI

-150 LADHG
+150 LAEHE
-155 FPVAPFRHVKARDEL
+155 FPVAPFRHVKSREEL
-170 AAAVEEIGTP
+170 AAAVAEIGTP

-195 VRIASVDDVADAWT
+195 VKIESADDVVGAWT

-220 FIDFDLE
+220 FIDFELE

-234 GLTGDFAH
+234 GLAGDFAH
-242 YGAVEN
+242 YGAVQN
-248 KHSNHILDITT
+248 KHSNHILDVTT
-259 APADVPGAV
+259 APAVVSGAV

-279 FEALDVVGVACVEY
+279 FEALGVVGVACVEY
-293 FLDRGKNLIINEIAP
+293 FLDRDGNLIINEIAP

-338 GSTDQP
+338 GSTEQP

-357 ENGEPDWAAALAIPE
+357 ANGEPDWAAALAIPD

-404 RVVEGRRGLGRL
+404 KVVEARTGLEVRSQQVS